1 MGITCDYKDPRR
13 ILLRSFRQTW
23 SICRLKIAGFLLF
36 AVVACDQL
44 PASPVITEPTIS
56 GRITAIDA
64 SQEHFKVLIEGES
77 TIDAATVW
85 FHITSET
92 HLFDLRSGKAVQSKR
107 SDLSPDLIVA
117 AVTHGDIFESLPPQA
132 WADTL
137 VIIH

>member
-1 MGITCDYKDPRR
+1 M
-13 ILLRSFRQTW
+13 RSFRQKL
-23 SICRLKIAGFLLF
+23 SICRVKIAGFLVV

-44 PASPVITEPTIS
+44 PSSPVIAEPTIS

-64 SQEHFKVLIEGES
+64 SQEQFKVLIEGDS
-77 TIDAATVW
+77 RIDAANIW
-85 FHITSET
+85 FHVTGQT
-92 HLFDLRSGKAVQSKR
+92 HLFDLRSGTAVQSNR

-137 VIIH
+137 VIIR